1 MKSEAHLIGIMVI
14 VLVTLFGGMMTQIQP
29 VYGSSWDMFKGERQL
44 VDQNY
49 RLSEPVTESN
59 PIHLRIQ
66 SKAQTP
72 EVSLDVPVR
81 SVSVSGTGRVD
92 VQPDQAI
99 VLLGVQTDA
108 ETASEALNQN
118 SSQMQTLLESLEEN
132 GVPADQLETQTV
144 QLLTRYS
151 QDSTPEGYTAA
162 NVVEMQ
168 VNDLERLGQLLDA
181 AVEAGGNTIQGIRF
195 EVSDR
200 ETQLD
205 QARQAAVD
213 DAKRKAEQLTSAFD
227 AQLGQVLA
235 INESSQFPGPL
246 PFSASMAVQADAAA
260 VPIEPGSQTVEVT
273 VQVTW
278 LLE

>member
-1 MKSEAHLIGIMVI
+1 MKSEAHLIGVIVI

-29 VYGSSWDMFKGERQL
+29 VYGSGWDMFKGERQL
-44 VDQNY
+44 VKQNY
-49 RLSEPVTESN
+49 RLSEPVIEPN
-59 PIHLRIQ
+59 PIYLSVRN
-66 SKAQTP
+66 KAQTP
-72 EVSLDVPVR
+72 EVSLDVPIR
-81 SVSVSGTGRVD
+81 SVSVSGTGSVEA
-92 VQPDQAI
+92 QPDRAI

-200 ETQLD
+200 EAQLD

-213 DAKRKAEQLTSAFD
+213 DAKRKAEQLTSAFE
-227 AQLGQVLA
+227 AQLGQVLT
-235 INESSQFPGPL
+235 INESSQFPGPI
-246 PFSASMAVQADAAA
+246 PFSQSMAVQADAAA